1 MSESVKL
8 NDEKRIIV
16 VDDDADILEFLQYEL
31 HTYDEGFTINT
42 FENGFSAL
50 DFVMQNKCDIVITD
64 IAMPDMNGYELYQK
78 IKYSRPNLPII
89 MMTGFGYD
97 PNHTV
102 VNAKKAGLRN
112 VIFKP
117 FDMNKLMA
125 MIYQSLAE
133 K

>member
-50 DFVMQNKCDIVITD
+50 DFVMQI
-64 IAMPDMNGYELYQK
+64 
-78 IKYSRPNLPII
+78 
-89 MMTGFGYD
+89 
-97 PNHTV
+97 
-102 VNAKKAGLRN
+102 NAILSLR
-112 VIFKP
+112 I
-117 FDMNKLMA
+117 LQCQ
-125 MIYQSLAE
+125 I
-133 K
+133 